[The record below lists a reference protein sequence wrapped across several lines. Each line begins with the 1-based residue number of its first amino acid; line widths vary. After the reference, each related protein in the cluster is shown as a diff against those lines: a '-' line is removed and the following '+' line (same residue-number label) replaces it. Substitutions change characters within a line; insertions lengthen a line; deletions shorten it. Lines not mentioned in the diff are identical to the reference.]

1 MSKLLPRQRTRP
13 MTSGRITCQFFLLTN
28 DQEREEE
35 REVDPKKVLFSG
47 GWMMRECWLLE
58 TRMATRRMDSL
69 WT

>member
-1 MSKLLPRQRTRP
+1 M
-13 MTSGRITCQFFLLTN
+13 
-28 DQEREEE
+28 
-35 REVDPKKVLFSG
+35 DPKKVLFSG